1 MDTVEDAMIGRKRT
15 RVLRSLEEKRSI
27 VEEAMRAGA
36 SVAAVARRH
45 SLNANLLFAWRR
57 LYLQGLLELPSPTPA
72 AALVPVVMSPST
84 ATEHAECEQR
94 RRPALSS
101 GVIEIELPSGIRL
114 WICGVVD
121 VTVVTAVCQ
130 ALGVRC

>member
-1 MDTVEDAMIGRKRT
+1 MDTVEDVRRKRT
-15 RVLRSLEEKRSI
+15 RVLRPLEEKRSI
-27 VEEAMRAGA
+27 VEAAMRPGV

-45 SLNANLLFAWRR
+45 GLNANLLFAWRR

-72 AALVPVVMSPST
+72 AALVPVVMSSST
-84 ATEHAECEQR
+84 AAELTEREQR
-94 RRPALSS
+94 RRPALAP
-101 GVIEIELPSGIRL
+101 GVIELELPSGIRL

-121 VTVVTAVCQ
+121 VTVMTAVCQ